1 MTSKMPVVFIGHGS
15 PENAIGNNKYS
26 SGWKKIAKMIP
37 KPKAI
42 VCISAHWIT
51 QGETNL
57 NSNKENS
64 IIYDFYGFPQE
75 LYDIK
80 YPAKGDPKLSTKI
93 KNMLFGFKVNL
104 DEKRGLDH
112 GTWSVLVNMYPNA
125 DIPVIQLS
133 IDYSMDSRK
142 IFEIGKVLSKLR
154 EEQVLIL
161 GSGNL
166 VHNLRLIDWNA
177 SPYEWAIEYDN
188 FVKKSIEN
196 GDFESLINFK
206 DHELTS
212 IAHPTY
218 DHFLPLIY
226 ALGATS
232 KDRYSFFNEEIF
244 AGSVSMRCVV
254 WS

>member
-1 MTSKMPVVFIGHGS
+1 MTSKMPVLFIGHGS
-15 PENAIGNNKYS
+15 PENAIENNNYS
-26 SGWKKIAKMIP
+26 KTWKKIAKIIP
-37 KPKAI
+37 RPKAI

-64 IIYDFYGFPQE
+64 TIYDFYGFPQE
-75 LYDIK
+75 LYDVK
-80 YPAKGDPKLSTKI
+80 YPAKGDPKLAIKI
-93 KNMLFGFKVNL
+93 KDMLSGFKVNL

-133 IDYSMDSRK
+133 IDYSMEPKK
-142 IFEIGKVLSKLR
+142 IFEIGKILSKLR
-154 EEQVLIL
+154 KEGILIL

-177 SPYEWAIEYDN
+177 QPYEWAIEYDN
-188 FVKKSIEN
+188 FVKNSIEN
-196 GDFESLINFK
+196 EDFESLINFK
-206 DHELTS
+206 DHKLTN

-232 KDRYSFFNEEIF
+232 KDQHSFFNEEIF